1 MGCRAFPRQPIFR
14 NSGCFS
20 IIELNNRWILEGLA
34 MDYLNHFIVPVI
46 VGLCLVVGYL
56 IKHTAGADNRFI
68 PLVVTVLGAALAVWM
83 NWPHITP
90 EVLLGGAVS
99 GLAST
104 GMHQLFKQWIDGGR
118 R

>member
-1 MGCRAFPRQPIFR
+1 M
-14 NSGCFS
+14 
-20 IIELNNRWILEGLA
+20 E
-34 MDYLNHFIVPVI
+34 YLNHFIVPVI

-68 PLVVTVLGAALAVWM
+68 PLVVTVLGAGLAVWM

-90 EVLLGGAVS
+90 
-99 GLAST
+99 T